1 MKVVEGLLLAAVAA
15 FAALDVARAVPNQL
29 AFNAQTSV
37 QGPNGGQGLAL
48 GEAAGE
54 SPAVVKTLRHA
65 GLPAHTLRF
74 VEPPSSICEQT
85 KGVRSWSGY
94 LDVDLD
100 ALWEHEGGDK
110 LLAEDYTAEG
120 VTDDEPHPKG
130 VVEHFWFWAFESRS
144 GNAAEDPVVMW
155 LNGGPGCS
163 SGCGMLMELGPCN
176 ARPYNGTKGPH
187 THHNEFSWNNNA
199 SLLFLD
205 QPVGTGFS
213 YASWADESRNTAKDT
228 KAPSRIYTAKAAAR
242 DASAFL
248 QLWALHATELFGD
261 KNGLSSFHIAGES
274 YAGRWIPLIANQLVQ
289 DNKEAVAH
297 PERGLAPLPLDS
309 VLIGNGITSPKH
321 QFPAYVE
328 YACAN
333 TTGFGTFVDEAECD
347 RMYSRIPTCLSLVE
361 KCNTPTKGSL
371 HDRLACK
378 TALDFCEEALQ
389 TPYYKDGRSS
399 YDYMHYGDYE
409 EDDWFAHFL
418 NDTATKKALGVDKK
432 GAGDSHDGT
441 FASCSDDVY
450 NRFAQTG
457 DGAKDSMWAV
467 KALLESDVRVLLYAG
482 GEQKALMTCRSSSTF
497 LCFVL
502 IYSLF
507 FLSPPLRT
515 RLYLQ
520 LPWHSEL
527 VSGPRLAWAEGLP
540 GTQT

>member
-1 MKVVEGLLLAAVAA
+1 MKAFAGLLLAATVG
-15 FAALDVARAVPNQL
+15 LSRAVPNQL
-29 AFNAQTSV
+29 AFNAHP
-37 QGPNGGQGLAL
+37 GAGAP
-48 GEAAGE
+48 GEAETAT
-54 SPAVVKTLRHA
+54 VKTLRHA

-74 VEPPSSICEQT
+74 VEPPGSICEST
-85 KGVRSWSGY
+85 EGVRSWSGY

-100 ALWEHEGGDK
+100 ALWEHQGGDK
-110 LLAEDYTAEG
+110 LLAEDYAEVDEG
-120 VTDDEPHPKG
+120 VKEDPHPKG
-130 VVEHFWFWAFESRS
+130 VIEHFWFWAFESRS

-187 THHNEFSWNNNA
+187 TRYNEFSWNNNA

-213 YASWADESRNTAKDT
+213 YASWADESRNTQKD

-248 QLWALHATELFGD
+248 QLWALHAADLFGD

-274 YAGRWIPLIANQLVQ
+274 YAGRWIPLIANQLVE
-289 DNKEAVAH
+289 DNKEAIAH
-297 PERGLAPLPLDS
+297 PERGLAALPLDS

-389 TPYYKDGRSS
+389 TPYYHDGRSS
-399 YDYMHYGDYE
+399 YDFMHYGDYE

-418 NDTATKKALGVDKK
+418 NDTHTKKALGVDKT
-432 GAGDSHDGT
+432 GAGDGHDGT

-450 NRFAQTG
+450 NRFAKTG

-467 KALLESDVRVLLYAG
+467 KALLENDVRVLLYAG
-482 GEQKALMTCRSSSTF
+482 GEFCAVPD
-497 LCFVL
+497 LCL
-502 IYSLF
+502 PL
-507 FLSPPLRT
+507 LSRPSAPF
-515 RLYLQ
+515 
-520 LPWHSEL
+520 PF
-527 VSGPRLAWAEGLP
+527 
-540 GTQT
+540 